1 MNNMKDNK
9 TAKILILRALSF
21 IEQGE
26 FDKAKIDLENATKM
40 CTDSNNFVAK
50 QIQYAKQKI

>member
-1 MNNMKDNK
+1 MKDNK